1 MYEFASGAAA
11 PVAVGLI
18 GAVDPPLSP
27 EPVGPAPSNFEAPPV
42 PLRSFETI
50 LAEHASTA
58 TPAAAAAEPAE
69 TRRVVLRLLG
79 GEQLELA
86 AYGDRDAAVA
96 AARELMASFSRAE
109 SAGEWAELDGRFVRP
124 ASVASIDVLASE

>member
-11 PVAVGLI
+11 HAVGLM

-27 EPVGPAPSNFEAPPV
+27 KAVAPAPSNFEAPPV
-42 PLRSFETI
+42 PLRSFEAI

-58 TPAAAAAEPAE
+58 TVVAETAG

-86 AYGDRDAAVA
+86 AYPERDQAVA
-96 AARELMASFSRAE
+96 AARELMTSFSKAE
-109 SAGEWAELDGRFVRP
+109 SAGEWAEVDDRFVRP
-124 ASVASIDVLASE
+124 ASVASIDILSND